1 MLTVDCGTLV
11 DGIADE
17 PRYDARVV
25 IEDGRVAAVGP
36 RDEVEAVGERVEH
49 DVVIPGLVDAHV
61 HLAGVRTMSPMDWAR
76 EDVATMTARATADL
90 RRLLAAG
97 FTSVRDVGSAAGL
110 GLRTAVSEG
119 VIPGPRI
126 HTSGRAFSQTGG
138 HGDSHF
144 LPYEW
149 SRSRAGLSEIVDGPD
164 ECRKG
169 ARRRI
174 RDGVDCIK
182 IMATGGVLSE
192 KDAPDQSQYTAAE
205 IRAFAEEAHRV
216 GIPVAA
222 HAQGAPG
229 IKNALRNGVDT
240 VEHGFYVDDEAIDL
254 LLETDATFVP
264 TLSIVHRIVAEGA
277 DHGMPEWGCGRPA
290 RPGARTSTP
299 PDGSTRRASPSPSGR
314 TSSAPTSSPTAR
326 TRSRPNCSSLRSA
339 SLRWRRYGR
348 PRASPPAPSPAT
360 RSARSRR
367 GATATSSRSAPIRST
382 TSRRSGTSRRCTG
395 AVRWCGVGRSR
406 TPAGSRITT
415 RTA

>member
-1 MLTVDCGTLV
+1 MLTVDCGTLI
-11 DGIADE
+11 DGITDE

-25 IEDGRVAAVGP
+25 IEDGRIAAVGP
-36 RDEVEAVGERVEH
+36 RDEVEAVGEQVEH

-61 HLAGVRTMSPMDWAR
+61 HLAGVRSMDPMDWAR

-97 FTSVRDVGSAAGL
+97 FTSVRDVGSATGL

-126 HTSGRAFSQTGG
+126 YTSGRAFSQTGG

-229 IKNALRNGVDT
+229 MKNALRNGVDT
-240 VEHGFYVDDEAIDL
+240 IEHGFYVDDEAIDL

-264 TLSIVHRIVAEGA
+264 TLAIMHRIVAEGA
-277 DHGMPEWGCGRPA
+277 DHGMPEWGLRKA
-290 RPGARTSTP
+290 REAQRAHL
-299 PDGSTRRASPSPSGR
+299 DSTRRVHEAGVPVALGTDFIGPDLVPHGENALEAELLVSAVGLSEMEAIR
-314 TSSAPTSSPTAR
+314 AATSVAAR
-326 TRSRPNCSSLRSA
+326 TVPGDEVGA
-339 SLRWRRYGR
+339 IEAGRYGDLVALGSDPLDDVAALR
-348 PRASPPAPSPAT
+348 DVEAVYK
-360 RSARSRR
+360 
-367 GATATSSRSAPIRST
+367 G
-382 TSRRSGTSRRCTG
+382 GE
-395 AVRWCGVGRSR
+395 AVR
-406 TPAGSRITT
+406 
-415 RTA
+415 